1 MAKMQTPAMAK
12 FEKQK
17 KKMKSYSPA
26 REAWRRLCRNRTALL
41 GLFILIFLL
50 LMAVFAN
57 FIAPYEFQEQMIT
70 EAYQTPSLKHLF
82 GTDNFGRDLF
92 SRCVYGTR
100 YTLLLGLLCV
110 LASLATGGVMG
121 MVAGYAGGKL
131 DNYIMRCMDILQA
144 IPQVLL
150 AICIASALGN
160 GVWQLIT
167 AMTISNLPVMTRN
180 FRTAILNVRTAEYI
194 ESSQAIGV
202 NKVEM
207 VLRHMLPNAVGVIV
221 IYVVQVMA
229 NSISTIAS
237 LSYLGV
243 GLQPPAA
250 EWGLILSDCKGFFTS
265 FPHTVLFPALLIMIT
280 VLAMN
285 MLGDG
290 LRDAFDPR
298 LK

>member
-1 MAKMQTPAMAK
+1 MAKMQTPAMVRY
-12 FEKQK
+12 EKQRRNV
-17 KKMKSYSPA
+17 KSYSPA

-41 GLFILIFLL
+41 GMAIIVFLL
-50 LMAVFAN
+50 LVAILADI
-57 FIAPYEFQEQMIT
+57 IAPYEFQEQIIT
-70 EAYQTPSLKHLF
+70 DAYQLPSLKHLF

-100 YTLLLGLLCV
+100 YTLSLGVLCV
-110 LASLATGGVMG
+110 LASLGTGGALG
-121 MVAGYAGGKL
+121 MMAGYAGGRI
-131 DNYIMRCMDILQA
+131 DNYIMRFMDILQA

-160 GVWQLIT
+160 GMWQLIT

-202 NKVEM
+202 NKVQM

-265 FPHTVLFPALLIMIT
+265 FPHMVLFPALLIMIT

>member
-207 VLRHMLPNAVGVIV
+207 ILRHMLPNAVGVIV

-265 FPHTVLFPALLIMIT
+265 FPHMVLFPALLIMIT

>member
-1 MAKMQTPAMAK
+1 MAKIMTPAMER

-17 KKMKSYSPA
+17 KNKKSYSPT

-41 GLFILIFLL
+41 GLAVIAVL
-50 LMAVFAN
+50 LMVAVLAD
-57 FIAPYEFQEQMIT
+57 FIAPYEFQQQIIT
-70 EAYQTPSLKHLF
+70 DAYQTPSWKHLF

-100 YTLLLGLLCV
+100 YTLLLGLMCV
-110 LASLATGGVMG
+110 LASLATGGVFG
-121 MVAGYAGGKL
+121 MVAGYTGGRL
-131 DNYIMRCMDILQA
+131 DNYIMRVMDILQA

-167 AMTISNLPVMTRN
+167 AMTISNLPVMIRN

-202 NKVEM
+202 NRVEM
-207 VLRHMLPNAVGVIV
+207 VLRHMLPNAVGIIV

-265 FPHTVLFPALLIMIT
+265 FPHMVLFPALLIMVT

>member
-1 MAKMQTPAMAK
+1 MAKMQTPAMVK

-17 KKMKSYSPA
+17 RKMKSYSPA

-50 LMAVFAN
+50 VVAVFAN
-57 FIAPYEFQEQMIT
+57 FIAPYEFQEQMVT

-110 LASLATGGVMG
+110 LASLATGGVLG
-121 MVAGYAGGKL
+121 MMAGYAGGKL

-160 GVWQLIT
+160 GVWQLIA

-265 FPHTVLFPALLIMIT
+265 FPHMVLFPALLIMIT

>member
-17 KKMKSYSPA
+17 RKMKSYSPA

-50 LMAVFAN
+50 LVAVFAN

-110 LASLATGGVMG
+110 LASLATGGAMG

-202 NKVEM
+202 SKVEM

-265 FPHTVLFPALLIMIT
+265 FPHMVLFPALLIMIT

>member
-265 FPHTVLFPALLIMIT
+265 FPHMVLFPALLIMIT

>member
-110 LASLATGGVMG
+110 LASLATGGAMG

-265 FPHTVLFPALLIMIT
+265 FPHMVLFPALLIMIT

>member
-1 MAKMQTPAMAK
+1 MAKIQTPAMEKYEKKNRKAK
-12 FEKQK
+12 K
-17 KKMKSYSPA
+17 YSPS
-26 REAWRRLCRNRTALL
+26 REAWRRLCRNRTAVL
-41 GLFILIFLL
+41 GLIIIIVLLVVAIL
-50 LMAVFAN
+50 ADV
-57 FIAPYEFQEQMIT
+57 IAPYEFQKQMIT
-70 EAYQTPSLKHLF
+70 DAYQTPSFKHLF

-100 YTLLLGLLCV
+100 YTLSLGLLCV
-110 LASLATGGVMG
+110 LASLGTGGALG
-121 MVAGYAGGKL
+121 MVAGYAGGRI
-131 DNYIMRCMDILQA
+131 DNYIMRFMDILQA

-160 GVWQLIT
+160 GVWQLIA

-202 NKVEM
+202 SKVQM

-265 FPHTVLFPALLIMIT
+265 FPHMVLFPALLIMIT

>member
-17 KKMKSYSPA
+17 KKMKSHSPA

-110 LASLATGGVMG
+110 LASLATGGAMG

-265 FPHTVLFPALLIMIT
+265 FPHMVLFPALLIMIT

>member
-110 LASLATGGVMG
+110 LASLATGGAMG

-144 IPQVLL
+144 IPRVLL

-265 FPHTVLFPALLIMIT
+265 FPHMVLFPALLIMIT

>member
-50 LMAVFAN
+50 LVAVFAN

-110 LASLATGGVMG
+110 LASLATGGAMG

-202 NKVEM
+202 SKVEM

-265 FPHTVLFPALLIMIT
+265 FPHMVLFPALLIMIT